1 MGLRPE
7 HHTLKCLK
15 VSGIDDPNLDLLLS
29 AATLD
34 DKLREKALA
43 RGADVN
49 IKIEQL
55 ISKYRDVLQK
65 NWPDELKAWDES
77 AIKCSFC
84 GTLYE
89 KDKMHECEA
98 KMSIFI
104 NGEEWYQC
112 LKDGYVYPTG
122 TSHKCAS

>member
-1 MGLRPE
+1 MGIRP
-7 HHTLKCLK
+7 LLSILNCLK
-15 VSGIDDPNLDLLLS
+15 DSGIDDPNLDLLLS

-34 DKLREKALA
+34 DKLREKSLA

-49 IKIEQL
+49 IKNEQL

-77 AIKCSFC
+77 AIKCPFC

-89 KDKMHECEA
+89 KDKMHSCEA

-112 LKDGYVYPTG
+112 LKDGYVYPTS
-122 TSHKCAS
+122 TSHQCPS